1 MIGFTSIGNG
11 KIKID
16 SSMQKLHDE
25 GKWEWKIK
33 RIIENYHN
41 VEGHNTD
48 ISTTQGLQYVFK
60 TAGN

>member
-1 MIGFTSIGNG
+1 
-11 KIKID
+11 
-16 SSMQKLHDE
+16 MQKLHDE